1 MSHLNVTNEWAKAIL
16 SDVNGLTEEKVDKVV
31 SRFLQDAKEDVLESK
46 GWFTRS
52 AYVVSKASPNACKR
66 VLAKN
71 FPKFG
76 INSVSS
82 GFCKTYMSSNN
93 GHFTIEEGAK
103 GPVKLA
109 LIISNGPSGLFF
121 FQTEETTF

>member
-1 MSHLNVTNEWAKAIL
+1 MNSKRVSTNKLLRTEIANSSSYSISSAIWFYKNSLMSHLNVTNEWAKAIL
-16 SDVNGLTEEKVDKVV
+16 SDVDGLTEEKVDKVV

-76 INSVSS
+76 VNSVSP
-82 GFCKTYMSSNN
+82 GFCKT
-93 GHFTIEEGAK
+93 
-103 GPVKLA
+103 
-109 LIISNGPSGLFF
+109 
-121 FQTEETTF
+121 